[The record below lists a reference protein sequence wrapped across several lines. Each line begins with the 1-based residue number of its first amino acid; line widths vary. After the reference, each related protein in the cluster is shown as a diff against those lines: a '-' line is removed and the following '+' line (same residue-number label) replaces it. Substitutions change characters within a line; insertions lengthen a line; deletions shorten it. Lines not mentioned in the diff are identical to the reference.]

1 MQSCVWIVNLP
12 PNVLITLNRNYNVK
26 LLLFEKVRTRWIVS
40 IKTLN
45 CYYISQI
52 LEKPIIDNLKAFLFQ
67 LISYFFLVG
76 KFCLI
81 VKLVL
86 QFQNKFIQ
94 VQQTDT
100 SCEHKNVYQ
109 NNRLLQLLD
118 SPIKLHTSK
127 WY

>member
-1 MQSCVWIVNLP
+1 MRSCVWIVNLP
-12 PNVLITLNRNYNVK
+12 PNVLIALSRNYNVK

-76 KFCLI
+76 KFCLL

-86 QFQNKFIQ
+86 QFQSKFIQ

-100 SCEHKNVYQ
+100 SCEYKNVYQ